1 MLEDVVEKRL
11 QDILGGLEDRV
22 RSHLELCRSPSEKL
36 LLLEFLQLPGAQP
49 TWCRGEPDPLKM
61 RISSGGF
68 LDSAG
73 VVRKGEGE
81 DWQGA
86 PTGVVWLD
94 DLMHHRVFFHEQK
107 AECCRLI
114 PRYPVKDEESGQTL
128 FTIDLALFWPLGDGK
143 GHIKIAIECNGRDSK
158 EREEGPPSRENDKQ
172 RSLKERGWIV
182 CRLDEAEICKNPAA
196 VVTEIRDLGLWA
208 LSQRKK
214 DRRTA

>member
-73 VVRKGEGE
+73 VVRKGERE
-81 DWQGA
+81 DGQGA

-114 PRYPVKDEESGQTL
+114 PRYPVKDEESGHTL
-128 FTIDLALFWPLGDGK
+128 FTIDLAIFWPLGDGK

-172 RSLKERGWIV
+172 RSLKERGWII

>member
-73 VVRKGEGE
+73 VVRKGERE
-81 DWQGA
+81 DGQGA

-172 RSLKERGWIV
+172 RSLKERGWII